1 MRAKKSTEKTETVQV
16 GSHVQVEL
24 VYEAGVDLL
33 EFDIVPDVQADF
45 AHGFLGEG
53 TPLAQAILGRF
64 VGEAIQYQVGDARL
78 VRILAVSPGKK
89 GKAEQVASR
98 RQERMRKALQQAER
112 TNAIIF
118 ASSYSGKWGDYDPGG
133 IESWD
138 AEERQRDRDE
148 NEAENQ

>member
-1 MRAKKSTEKTETVQV
+1 MNAEENPGKSQSVQV

-24 VYEAGVDLL
+24 LYQAGVDQL
-33 EFDIVPDVQADF
+33 EFDIVPDQQADF

-53 TPLAQAILGRF
+53 TPLAQALMGKF
-64 VGEAIQYQVGDARL
+64 AGEAIPYQVGDAHL
-78 VRILAVSPGKK
+78 VRIIAVSTGNKEE
-89 GKAEQVASR
+89 AEKVAAR
-98 RQERMRKALQQAER
+98 RQETMRKALEQTER

-138 AEERQRDRDE
+138 AKDSQGHQGRDE
-148 NEAENQ
+148 VESQ